1 MNLKL
6 RQLDIAVSTF
16 DTVKFYPCRIPISIF
31 PFLFRFAFLFL
42 FCFFL
47 LLCLSKLLFER
58 PGFPKHADLG
68 QGQRRKKIGEPAPFS
83 SVGSACCDTGQ
94 VPCCHTR

>member
-42 FCFFL
+42 FCFFP
-47 LLCLSKLLFER
+47 S
-58 PGFPKHADLG
+58 
-68 QGQRRKKIGEPAPFS
+68 IM
-83 SVGSACCDTGQ
+83 SVEVTL
-94 VPCCHTR
+94 